1 MENGDVFE
9 GEWQNG
15 LKNKGKITTPDGLV
29 IDEAYDVEKDLQD
42 KKAPDQQTSI

>member
-15 LKNKGKITTPDGLV
+15 LKKKGKITTTDGLV